1 MQTHLSAD
9 IPANGEESA
18 VSGVSVTGAALRPDS
33 RGLVVLLFYLLMVI
47 VFWPDL
53 CEAVRYLRHMS
64 DRWEISRTARHA
76 AENLDFEYERLVD
89 LHR

>member
-1 MQTHLSAD
+1 M
-9 IPANGEESA
+9 
-18 VSGVSVTGAALRPDS
+18 
-33 RGLVVLLFYLLMVI
+33 LLFYVLMVI

-53 CEAVRYLRHMS
+53 CEAVHCLRRAS
-64 DRWEISRTARHA
+64 ERWEIRRTARHA